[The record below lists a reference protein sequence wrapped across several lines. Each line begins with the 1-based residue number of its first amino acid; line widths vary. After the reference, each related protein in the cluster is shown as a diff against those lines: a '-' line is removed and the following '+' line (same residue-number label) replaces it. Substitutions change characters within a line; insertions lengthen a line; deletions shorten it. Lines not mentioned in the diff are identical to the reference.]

1 MGFVSSS
8 LLRQHLLTCW
18 FLVYLCAGT
27 SGQTSVGVTP
37 STGQALPT
45 VSPQVT
51 PKTQDINTT
60 VLQLET
66 ALSEEA
72 KEHREFLR
80 DSLDEMKW
88 FVAIMAGLAIAILTL
103 LNLKSAKDIRTQV
116 NARFK
121 ADVDALVTDK
131 VAQFETFVEQN
142 KKKIEETST
151 QLNELSASFGDLV
164 EGLTLSFAAL
174 DKHRIGAEWDAS
186 RRDAIRKLE
195 ALRNKFPVMRTV
207 GILVGRLHASFDD
220 HEVAIKALAEVQ
232 EERDRRRM
240 APDSDYAALL
250 YNKACYRNRLAEKA
264 EKQND
269 FSAAQKFRTDAW
281 NDLSCSVQFDP
292 TNKSQAI
299 SDPDLETLL
308 KHRDPATLGENKIPK
323 LTRRSLRALLLTW
336 QKKSRID

>member
-37 STGQALPT
+37 STGPALPT

-220 HEVAIKALAEVQ
+220 HEVAIRVPVRKPGRLVLLIFWDAQRSDDRAGIYRGWRQYVNLAIG
-232 EERDRRRM
+232 
-240 APDSDYAALL
+240 ALL
-250 YNKACYRNRLAEKA
+250 PSFEARRKWHGNNIWLAPQRL
-264 EKQND
+264 
-269 FSAAQKFRTDAW
+269 
-281 NDLSCSVQFDP
+281 CV
-292 TNKSQAI
+292 
-299 SDPDLETLL
+299 ETVGLVC
-308 KHRDPATLGENKIPK
+308 A
-323 LTRRSLRALLLTW
+323 RR
-336 QKKSRID
+336 